1 MKEEKND
8 DIEIDSSDVD
18 DSVVAEGSAQESI
31 KKLRERL
38 KETET
43 KAKEYLDGWQRN
55 KADFINLRKRDEE
68 AKIEFIK
75 YAKLSILEGLIPVLD
90 SFNIALSH
98 PLIGSGQET
107 NIKPIYDQLMGILK
121 VNGLEEIE
129 PLGNTFN
136 PQEHEA
142 LGAIQ
147 TEEKEKDH
155 KVLEILQKGYK
166 LNGKVIRP
174 AKVKI
179 GEFIKN

>member
-1 MKEEKND
+1 MKEKDD
-8 DIEIDSSDVD
+8 DIEIDDSDLD
-18 DSVVAEGSAQESI
+18 DSVVAEESAQESI

-38 KETET
+38 KETEA
-43 KAKEYLDGWQRN
+43 KAKEYLDGWQRSQ
-55 KADFINLRKRDEE
+55 ADFINLRKRDEE

-75 YAKLSILEGLIPVLD
+75 FAKLSLVEELIPVLD

-98 PLIGSGQET
+98 PSISSGQEA
-107 NIKPIYDQLMGILK
+107 NIKPIYDQLLGILK
-121 VNGLEEIE
+121 ITGLEEIE
-129 PLGNTFN
+129 PLGSIFS

-142 LGAIQ
+142 LDVIL

-155 KVLEILQKGYK
+155 KVLEVMQKGYK

-179 GEFIKN
+179 GEFINK